1 MVSSDSGTVSN
12 LQNLNI
18 RDFDVEL
25 EKSRNELIEI
35 GKMLEHSQQEVSK
48 LAQRNASAT
57 AHLQRIQNQFEKM
70 TREEIRSAYDT
81 ALDAQQRLFVMR
93 GQVEKLQSDLNHQE
107 RYIKFIEQA
116 KQTQSSD
123 ASQAV
128 QAQNIYSSVNGVEM
142 LIQAQETER
151 QSLSRQMH
159 DGPAQALSN
168 FILQTEIAMRLFD
181 VDPEKA
187 KNELINLKG
196 SASSTFQKVRDYI
209 FELRPMML
217 DDLGLSPTI
226 KRYIE
231 ATQNQSGIEIHL
243 TVTGVERRFE
253 PYLEVM
259 VFRAIQEFLKNAV
272 RHSQA
277 SQINLHLDLGDTNIK
292 VICEDD
298 GKGFDVDGLEE
309 DSFVG
314 LKLMRERAEMLGG
327 NLGVDSVIGQGTRVT
342 YQVPCVE
349 TSSLT

>member
-1 MVSSDSGTVSN
+1 MASSDSGTDLN
-12 LQNLNI
+12 LYNVNS
-18 RDFDVEL
+18 RDFDIEL
-25 EKSRNELIEI
+25 EKSNTELIEI
-35 GKMLEHSQQEVSK
+35 AKMLEHSQQEVSK

-57 AHLQRIQNQFEKM
+57 AHLQRVQNQFEKM

-116 KQTQSSD
+116 KLTQSSD

-128 QAQNIYSSVNGVEM
+128 KAQNIYSSVNSVEM

-309 DSFVG
+309 ESFVG

-349 TSSLT
+349 TTTLT

>member
-1 MVSSDSGTVSN
+1 MASSDSGSISN
-12 LQNLNI
+12 LFDANQ
-18 RDFDVEL
+18 RDFEIEL
-25 EKSRNELIEI
+25 EKSRTELVEI
-35 GKMLEHSQQEVSK
+35 SKMLEHSQQEVSK
-48 LAQRNASAT
+48 LAQRNASTT
-57 AHLQRIQNQFEKM
+57 AHLQRVQNQFEKM
-70 TREEIRSAYDT
+70 SREEIRSAYDG

-107 RYIKFIEQA
+107 RYIRFIEQV
-116 KQTQSSD
+116 KQTQTGNKSPD
-123 ASQAV
+123 DQP
-128 QAQNIYSSVNGVEM
+128 QGTYSTVDNVEM

-151 QSLSRQMH
+151 QRLSRQMH

-168 FILQTEIAMRLFD
+168 FILQTEIAMRLFE

-187 KNELINLKG
+187 KDELITLKG

-243 TVTGVERRFE
+243 TLTGVERRFE

-292 VICEDD
+292 VICEDN

-327 NLGVDSVIGQGTRVT
+327 NLGLDSVIGQGTRVT

-349 TSSLT
+349 VAALT

>member
-1 MVSSDSGTVSN
+1 MASSDSGTISN
-12 LQNLNI
+12 LFDANQ
-18 RDFDVEL
+18 RDFELEL
-25 EKSRNELIEI
+25 EKSRTELVEI
-35 GKMLEHSQQEVSK
+35 SKMLEHSQQEVSK

-57 AHLQRIQNQFEKM
+57 AHLQRVQNQFEKM
-70 TREEIRSAYDT
+70 SREEIRSAYDT

-107 RYIKFIEQA
+107 RYIKFIELA
-116 KQTQSSD
+116 KHTQSSNKSPD
-123 ASQAV
+123 VQSQDT
-128 QAQNIYSSVNGVEM
+128 YSSVDSVEM

-151 QSLSRQMH
+151 QRLSRQMH

-259 VFRAIQEFLKNAV
+259 IFRAIQEFLKNAV

-277 SQINLHLDLGDTNIK
+277 SQVNLHLDLGDTNIK
-292 VICEDD
+292 VICEDN
-298 GKGFDVDGLEE
+298 GKGFDVEGLEE
-309 DSFVG
+309 DSYVG

-327 NLGVDSVIGQGTRVT
+327 NLGLDSVIGQGTRVT

-349 TSSLT
+349 AAALT

>member
-1 MVSSDSGTVSN
+1 MASSDSGSISN
-12 LQNLNI
+12 IVDANQ
-18 RDFDVEL
+18 RDIEFEL
-25 EKSRNELIEI
+25 EKSRSELGEI
-35 GKMLEHSQQEVSK
+35 SRMLEHSQQEVSK

-57 AHLQRIQNQFEKM
+57 AHLQRVQNQLEKIS
-70 TREEIRSAYDT
+70 REDIRTAYDA

-107 RYIKFIEQA
+107 RYIKFIEQV
-116 KQTQSSD
+116 KQSQSSNKSID
-123 ASQAV
+123 V
-128 QAQNIYSSVNGVEM
+128 QSHDPYSSVDSVEM
-142 LIQAQETER
+142 LIQTQETER
-151 QSLSRQMH
+151 QRLSRQMH

-243 TVTGVERRFE
+243 TVTGIERRFE

-277 SQINLHLDLGDTNIK
+277 SQINLHLDLGDNNIK

-342 YQVPCVE
+342 YQVPCIE
-349 TSSLT
+349 ATAIT